1 MSKIDNMN
9 KVIMEKVKKWKKEQK
24 EIQDRRKEQINIFM
38 EKIKEE
44 QTK

>member
-1 MSKIDNMN
+1 MSKIDYMN

>member
-24 EIQDRRKEQINIFM
+24 EIEGRRKEQINIFM

-44 QTK
+44 